1 MMACLSQS
9 CFEIR
14 GNAKNIIQVAICLGI
29 QDMFSPVTVD
39 DDGGRGPD
47 VELMA
52 VVRMLLIVGIMLCD
66 DGGNDH
72 GGTSKCYQ

>member
-1 MMACLSQS
+1 
-9 CFEIR
+9 
-14 GNAKNIIQVAICLGI
+14 
-29 QDMFSPVTVD
+29 MFSPVTVD

-52 VVRMLLIVGIMLCD
+52 VVRMPLIVGIMLCD